1 MPDFPSR
8 RRHRPDGQ
16 PVEDTR
22 PLPPGTR
29 SDLRFFA
36 FYLGNGTLLLPAYGA
51 DDPADELDYT
61 DIVTRYDDTVGR
73 LFAILLDGYHR
84 RAGDEGLASVA
95 PYDRVE
101 AWLAAQC
108 DPARHEPPALTDAEL
123 ALSGFDEGWKD
134 ATVAFGRRLGRGT
147 LVPEVL
153 GGLDYV
159 PHLFETG
166 SLPEAVVMVF
176 ANVLRIGSEGMPVNA
191 SHAELRAAQ
200 WLRRY
205 LDHDYRA
212 DPPFEYWEFELI

>member
-1 MPDFPSR
+1 MS
-8 RRHRPDGQ
+8 
-16 PVEDTR
+16 DTR

-51 DDPADELDYT
+51 DDPVDELDYT
-61 DIVTRYDDTVGR
+61 EIVTRYDDTIGR

-84 RAGDEGLASVA
+84 PPDDRDLASLA

-108 DPARHEPPALTDAEL
+108 DPARHEPPSLTDAEL
-123 ALSGFDEGWKD
+123 ALAGFDEGWKD

-147 LVPEVL
+147 LVPDVL
-153 GGLDYV
+153 DGLDYV
-159 PHLFETG
+159 PDLFKGG

-176 ANVLRIGSEGMPVNA
+176 ANVLRIGSDGTPVNA
-191 SHAELRAAQ
+191 GHAERRAAQ

-205 LDHDYRA
+205 LEHDYRV
-212 DPPFEYWEFELI
+212 DPPFEHWEFELL